1 MKKIKYILLVFFLV
15 LSLGSFFIVNADSG
29 WDSDYSSG
37 SSWGSS
43 SSWGGSSSSDWDF
56 SSGSSYSGS
65 HGTSDAKI
73 DGITTLI
80 LLLVLLLIPVFSIIR
95 MLLLSIP
102 MPAGNIKIKEAITTL
117 EDSPFTHDYDEV
129 VKKYFPE
136 YTEKSLLEH
145 LFKMFIEIQVAW
157 INFDYDALKG
167 LCTDQLFQSY
177 KMDLEELRS
186 KHRQNIMSNF
196 SLAAANIMEIIE
208 ENNTIIIKLFMH
220 TIFNDYVID
229 TDTNEVVRGK
239 VNNSVHNQYNL
250 EFVVTNRFLEKCPNC
265 GNNLNGKSVCEYC
278 HTHINDNYSK
288 FVLSKKDKI

>member
-1 MKKIKYILLVFFLV
+1 MKKIKYIFLIFFLV
-15 LSLGSFFIVNADSG
+15 LSLGSFLIVNADSG

-56 SSGSSYSGS
+56 SGGSSYSGS

-157 INFDYDALKG
+157 MNFDYDKIKELVNDEMYNMYLMQLDTLKVKNKEI
-167 LCTDQLFQSY
+167 D
-177 KMDLEELRS
+177 KLR
-186 KHRQNIMSNF
+186 KKWVDVVETLH
-196 SLAAANIMEIIE
+196 
-208 ENNTIIIKLFMH
+208 TTKL
-220 TIFNDYVID
+220 
-229 TDTNEVVRGK
+229 
-239 VNNSVHNQYNL
+239 
-250 EFVVTNRFLEKCPNC
+250 
-265 GNNLNGKSVCEYC
+265 
-278 HTHINDNYSK
+278 
-288 FVLSKKDKI
+288 